1 MGKKIKT
8 ATDTIKTYRKNFN
21 KKITNMSI
29 DNSLAYYRKQSALGM
44 ELFQEAIEALP
55 PNNPRDEQ
63 LLIRLTKAEKEILER
78 DAATEKAKSVSALV
92 RSRSLVKESPLQL
105 ILNRLDSIT
114 KRLNKIEAQ
123 LARKK

>member
-8 ATDTIKTYRKNFN
+8 ATDIVKTYRKKFN
-21 KKITNMSI
+21 KKTANMSI
-29 DNSLAYYRKQSALGM
+29 DDSLAHYRKQSALGM
-44 ELFQEAIEALP
+44 ELLQEAIEALP

-92 RSRSLVKESPLQL
+92 RSRSLIKESPLQL